1 MADELFRVGV
11 ITEPHGIKGEV
22 KVYPTTDDPSR
33 LKRVKEIILDT
44 GKEKITLHPTSV
56 KFFKQFLI
64 FGFEEFTSRN
74 DVEGLRKKELF
85 VTRKN
90 AVKLHKDEYY
100 ISDLIGLKVIEED
113 GSEVG
118 TLTDIIETGAND
130 VYEITRSDDTK
141 LLLPAIKQCI
151 LEVNIEEGYV
161 KVYVMPGL

>member
-44 GKEKITLHPTSV
+44 GKEKIILHPTSV

-100 ISDLIGLKVIEED
+100 ISDLIGLKAIEED

>member
-22 KVYPTTDDPSR
+22 KVYPTSDDPSR

-74 DVEGLRKKELF
+74 EGLRKKELF

>member
-22 KVYPTTDDPSR
+22 KVYPTSDDPSR

-85 VTRKN
+85 VTRNN

-100 ISDLIGLKVIEED
+100 ISDLLGLKVIEEN
-113 GSEVG
+113 GEEVG
-118 TLTDIIETGAND
+118 TLTDVIETGAND
-130 VYEITRSDDTK
+130 VYEITRGDDTK

-151 LEVNIEEGYV
+151 LEVNIEDGYV